1 MGHVPFFDELV
12 KVAVIA
18 VIVTVVLSRLRLPMV
33 AGLLFAGALM
43 GPEGFALVR
52 STEAITVL
60 AEVGV
65 VFLLFTIGLEFSL
78 QRLKHIFR
86 QVLLGGVLQ
95 VGLTIAVVAAIAVGF
110 GVSLGTAL
118 FFGFVF
124 ALSSTAIVLRG
135 LSERH
140 ELDAPHGRFIVGTL
154 IFQDLCV
161 VPMVLIVPLLAT
173 DRHPG
178 EVALDV
184 GLAIVEAVV
193 VVVLT
198 VAGSRF
204 VVPRLFRW
212 VVASGSREVFLLA
225 VLAMCLGTAW
235 LTSLVGLSLALGAFL
250 GGLLVADTEYGDR
263 AMGDVLPLKDAFMS
277 VFFVSLGMLFDP
289 RVVIERPLLV
299 GLLLLGFLVVKGVL
313 ATISALAMRF
323 PARVAWLAGVGL
335 AQFGEFG
342 FVLVKLGQ
350 EVGLVDEPTVRPVLA
365 AGIFS
370 MFLTPLLV
378 RAAPHLTAGEQ
389 MLAPLEKLIGV
400 RGIDEG
406 ASGGAVPDD
415 HVVLVGYGVG
425 GRLAGRSLDA
435 CGVPYVILELNAE
448 TVRSHRKEG
457 LPIYY
462 GDATSAEAL
471 GHAHLRRARA
481 LVVMINDRAAVRRI
495 IDSAGR
501 AAPGVPIL
509 VRTHFIAERD
519 ELLGRGVD
527 EAVATELEGSLEL
540 VALLLRR
547 LGVPR
552 NTIDARIHDLRSD
565 EPSSAKTRTIPRRS
579 LGHHPDLVGLKI
591 ESALLDG
598 RSPAAGRSPVELD
611 LRARTGALLVAVK
624 RADRLLDELAPGEA
638 LKSGDVVYLVGSA
651 ASVQTAMALLLGN
664 DGPDA

>member
-18 VIVTVVLSRLRLPMV
+18 VVVTVILSRFRLPMV

-43 GPEGFALVR
+43 GPEGLALVR

-95 VGLTIAVVAAIAVGF
+95 VGLTIAVVAAIAMGF
-110 GVSLGTAL
+110 GLSLGTAL

-173 DRHPG
+173 EKHPG
-178 EVALDV
+178 DVALDV

-198 VAGSRF
+198 LAGSRF

-225 VLAMCLGTAW
+225 VLAMCIGTAW

-289 RVVIERPLLV
+289 RVVIEQPLLV
-299 GLLLLGFLVVKGVL
+299 GLLLVGFLVVKGVL

-400 RGIDEG
+400 RGIDEVAPG
-406 ASGGAVPDD
+406 DARPDD

-425 GRLAGRSLDA
+425 GKLAGRSLDA

-462 GDATSAEAL
+462 GDATSVEAL
-471 GHAHLRRARA
+471 GHANLQRARA
-481 LVVMINDRAAVRRI
+481 IVLMINDRAAVRRV
-495 IDSAGR
+495 IDSARR
-501 AAPGVPIL
+501 AAPRVPIL
-509 VRTHFIAERD
+509 VRTHFMAVRD

-552 NTIDARIHDLRSD
+552 NTIDERIHDLRSD
-565 EPSSAKTRTIPRRS
+565 EPLSARTRTIPRRE
-579 LGHHPDLVGLKI
+579 LGHHPDLAGLKI
-591 ESALLDG
+591 ESALLDAQ
-598 RSPAAGRSPVELD
+598 SPAAGRSPVELD

-624 RADRLLDELAPGEA
+624 RADTLLDELAPGEA
-638 LKSGDVVYLVGSA
+638 LESGDVVYLVGSG
-651 ASVQTAMALLLGN
+651 ASVRTAMALLLGN
-664 DGPDA
+664 GASDA

>member
-1 MGHVPFFDELV
+1 MGHVPFFEELV

-18 VIVTVVLSRLRLPMV
+18 VVVTVVLSRFRFPMV

-43 GPEGFALVR
+43 GPSGLALVG
-52 STEAITVL
+52 STEAITTL
-60 AEVGV
+60 AEIGV

-86 QVLLGGVLQ
+86 QVAFGGLLQ
-95 VGLTIAVVAAIAVGF
+95 VGLTIAVVFAIAVAF
-110 GVSLGTAL
+110 GLDFGSAL

-161 VPMVLIVPLLAT
+161 VPMVLIVPLLAS
-173 DRHPG
+173 DQHPG
-178 EVALDV
+178 EVAFEV
-184 GLAIVEAVV
+184 GLAVVQAAVV
-193 VVVLT
+193 VAATL
-198 VAGSRF
+198 AGSRF

-225 VLAMCLGTAW
+225 VLAMCIGTAW
-235 LTSLVGLSLALGAFL
+235 LTSLVGLSYALGAFL

-289 RVVIERPLLV
+289 RVVIDEPLLV
-299 GLLLLGFLVVKGVL
+299 GLLLVGFLAVKGVL
-313 ATISALAMRF
+313 ATIAALAMRF

-350 EVGLVDEPTVRPVLA
+350 QVGLVDDATVRPVLA

-370 MFLTPLLV
+370 MFLTPMLV
-378 RAAPHLTAGEQ
+378 RVAPHITAGEQ

-400 RGIDEG
+400 RGIEQLAPG
-406 ASGGAVPDD
+406 TAGRSG

-425 GRLAGRSLDA
+425 GKLAGRSLDA
-435 CGVPYVILELNAE
+435 CGVEYVAMELNAE
-448 TVRSHRKEG
+448 TVRTGRKEG
-457 LPIYY
+457 IPIYY
-462 GDATSAEAL
+462 GDATSVEAL
-471 GHAHLRRARA
+471 GHAHLREARA

-495 IDSAGR
+495 LDSARR

-509 VRTHFIAERD
+509 IRTHFMSVRD
-519 ELLGRGVD
+519 DLLRSGAD

-552 NTIDARIHDLRSD
+552 NTIDARLSDLRSD
-565 EPSSAKTRTIPRRS
+565 EPASPRTWTVPRRS
-579 LGHHPDLVGLKI
+579 IGHHPDLADLKI
-591 ESALLDG
+591 ESALLAAD
-598 RSPAAGRSPVELD
+598 SPAAGRSPVELD
-611 LRARTGALLVAVK
+611 LRATTGALLVAVK
-624 RADRLLDELAPGEA
+624 RDDALLEELAPGDA
-638 LKSGDVVYLVGSA
+638 LRAGDVVYLVGSDP
-651 ASVQTAMALLLGN
+651 SVQAALLFLLGN
-664 DGPDA
+664 GTANA